1 MIARYPPTWDT
12 TPRPIS
18 DNHAWVEYPD
28 NGTRNNRQ
36 RMSNT
41 ALLAAT
47 ASVVSVNVSISDR
60 TLPIVSRYAAKN
72 TEAVMAMI
80 SPEPNAA
87 GVNAIIMACNTSC
100 ATAAEFGWPHSQ
112 APVLDLIESAAI
124 AVESG
129 GYLNVGVVATAATA
143 RSGAYAEAIGALCE
157 RTHVTEIGAPALV
170 PLVEAR
176 KIYGEEPRAAVAAV
190 CANLPRD
197 VDSVVLACTHYPLL
211 ESHFAAV
218 LGPDVALIDPA
229 LVHAERAVRL
239 VAGLGIPAG
248 SGATL
253 CMTSGNLEAFRENL
267 ITLVGDIEPA
277 VLAAS
282 WSDGVGAAIELAREG
297 AGG

>member
-1 MIARYPPTWDT
+1 MLGIFDSGLGGLTVLRQLRKALPDHDLLYFADQANVPYGDK
-12 TPRPIS
+12 TPG
-18 DNHAWVEYPD
+18 ELLKL
-28 NGTRNNRQ
+28 TE
-36 RMSNT
+36 SN
-41 ALLAAT
+41 LKRL
-47 ASVVSVNVSISDR
+47 
-60 TLPIVSRYAAKN
+60 
-72 TEAVMAMI
+72 
-80 SPEPNAA
+80 NAA

-129 GYLNVGVVATAATA
+129 GYRNVGVVATAATA
-143 RSGAYAEAIGALCE
+143 RSGAYAEAIGSRCE
-157 RTHVTEIGAPALV
+157 RTHVTEIAAPALV

-229 LVHAERAVRL
+229 LVHAERAARL
-239 VAGLGIPAG
+239 VAGLRIPAG
-248 SGATL
+248 SGSTL

-267 ITLVGDIEPA
+267 ITLVGDLEPA